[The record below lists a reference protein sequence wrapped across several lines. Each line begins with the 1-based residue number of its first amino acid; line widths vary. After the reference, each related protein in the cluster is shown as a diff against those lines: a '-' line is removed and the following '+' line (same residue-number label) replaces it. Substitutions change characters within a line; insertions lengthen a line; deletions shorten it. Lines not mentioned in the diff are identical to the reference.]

1 MMLYSRNLYAVLRPG
16 LRLTLIIGM
25 GFLFSQCGNSSA
37 EKSQMEE
44 APIDEDVRYEAI
56 RVAASRPTS
65 ELNLP
70 GELESYYETDLYP
83 RVSSYVKALHV
94 DIGDPVKKGQ
104 VLAELEAPELTANLT
119 EAYSKVKAAE
129 AVYGASKGTFLRV
142 LRTSRT
148 LGAISPVDLDASR
161 TKAIS
166 DSLAVVAAN
175 AHYNSVQQLVSYLKI
190 TAPFTGVITD
200 RRLSPGAFVGPG
212 GQNGVPIL
220 KIKQLDRLRLRIA
233 VPEAYLGDIR
243 RGAPVQFSVRSFP
256 NESFTGRINRIANSV
271 RPETRSELVEID
283 FQNKGDK
290 LKPGMFASV
299 RLPVSSSRAGSMYVP
314 KSAISSTIDRTFVL
328 KVIDGK
334 AVRVTVQK
342 GDESAGQTQ
351 IFGDLKPGDI
361 ILKTASEDLAD
372 RAVVKTQLVNQ

>member
-1 MMLYSRNLYAVLRPG
+1 MTIYSVFRRSVL
-16 LRLTLIIGM
+16 LATIGST
-25 GFLFSQCGNSSA
+25 GFLLSYCGNSSA
-37 EKSQMEE
+37 EKSAMNE
-44 APIDEDVRYEAI
+44 APAEEEIQYETVK
-56 RVAASRPTS
+56 VATSRPSS

-83 RVSSYVKALHV
+83 RVSSYVKALYV
-94 DIGDPVKKGQ
+94 DIGDQVRKGQ

-129 AVYGASKGTFLRV
+129 AIYSASKGTFIRV

-175 AHYNSVQQLVSYLKI
+175 AHYSSVQQLVSYLKI

-212 GQNGVPIL
+212 GQNNVPML

-233 VPEAYLGDIR
+233 VPEAYLGDIH
-243 RGAPVQFSVRSFP
+243 RGNPVQFSVRSFP
-256 NESFTGRINRIANSV
+256 NQTFTGRINRVANSV

-283 FQNKGDK
+283 FQNKGGL
-290 LKPGMFASV
+290 LKPGMFASA
-299 RLPVSSSRAGSMYVP
+299 RLPVNTSVQGSLYVP
-314 KSAISSTIDRTFVL
+314 KSAVLSTMDRTYVL
-328 KVIDGK
+328 KLVNGQ
-334 AVRVTVQK
+334 AVRTTVQK
-342 GDESAGQTQ
+342 GDESGGQIQ
-351 IFGDLKPGDI
+351 VFGELKPGDSV
-361 ILKTASEDLAD
+361 LKTASEDIAD
-372 RAVVKTQLVNQ
+372 GATVKTQPVSR

>member
-1 MMLYSRNLYAVLRPG
+1 MTIYSVLRPC
-16 LRLTLIIGM
+16 LHVALITGT
-25 GFLFSQCGNSSA
+25 GFLLSQCGNSSA
-37 EKSQMEE
+37 EKNAMAETPVDEE
-44 APIDEDVRYEAI
+44 IRYEAI
-56 RVAASRPTS
+56 RVTASRPTS
-65 ELNLP
+65 ELSLP

-94 DIGDPVKKGQ
+94 DIGDQVRKGQ

-148 LGAISPVDLDASR
+148 LGAISPVDLETSR

-212 GQNGVPIL
+212 GQNGVPML

-243 RGAPVQFSVRSFP
+243 RGNPVQFSVRSFR
-256 NESFTGRINRIANSV
+256 NQTFTGRINRVSNSV
-271 RPETRSELVEID
+271 RPETRSEMIEID
-283 FQNKGDK
+283 FPNKGGK

-299 RLPVSSSRAGSMYVP
+299 RLPVSSSGEGSLYVP
-314 KSAISSTIDRTFVL
+314 KSAIISTLDRTFVQ
-328 KVIDGK
+328 KIENGK

-342 GDESAGQTQ
+342 GDDTAGQTQ
-351 IFGDLKPGDI
+351 VFGDLKPGDI
-361 ILKTASEDLAD
+361 LLKTASDDIIDQA
-372 RAVVKTQLVNQ
+372 AVKTQLVSQ

>member
-1 MMLYSRNLYAVLRPG
+1 MRSYSFLSFTIRMVL
-16 LRLTLIIGM
+16 LTSV
-25 GFLFSQCGNSSA
+25 GFLASCSDHASS
-37 EKSQMEE
+37 EKSAMNEE
-44 APIDEDVRYEAI
+44 PINEEIRYETI
-56 RVAASRPTS
+56 RVTASRPVS
-65 ELNLP
+65 SLNLP

-94 DIGDPVKKGQ
+94 DIGDQVRKGQ
-104 VLAELEAPELTANLT
+104 VLVELEAPELTANLT

-129 AVYGASKGTFLRV
+129 AVFGASKATFLRV

-148 LGAISPVDLDASR
+148 AGAISPVDLETSR

-175 AHYNSVQQLVSYLKI
+175 AHYSSVQQLVSYLKI
-190 TAPFTGVITD
+190 TAPFAGVITD

-243 RGAPVQFSVRSFP
+243 RGGTVKFSVRSFP
-256 NESFTGRINRIANSV
+256 NQTFAGHINRIANSV

-283 FQNKGDK
+283 FENKGGR
-290 LKPGMFASV
+290 LKPGMFASAQ
-299 RLPVSSSRAGSMYVP
+299 LPVSASGEGSVYVP
-314 KSAISSTIDRTFVL
+314 KSAVISTMDRTFVL
-328 KVIDGK
+328 KIDNGK
-334 AVRVTVQK
+334 AVRTTVQK
-342 GDESAGQTQ
+342 GDEAVGQTQ

-361 ILKTASEDLAD
+361 ILKTASEDIDDGAT
-372 RAVVKTQLVNQ
+372 VKTQLVN

>member
-1 MMLYSRNLYAVLRPG
+1 MPFYSVLRPG
-16 LRLTLIIGM
+16 IHTALVVGV
-25 GFLFSQCGNSSA
+25 GFLLSQCGNSSA
-37 EKSQMEE
+37 EKSRMEE
-44 APIDEDVRYEAI
+44 DRVDEAVQYEAI
-56 RVAASRPTS
+56 RVTASRPAS
-65 ELNLP
+65 ALNLP

-94 DIGDPVKKGQ
+94 DIGDQVTKGQ

-166 DSLAVVAAN
+166 DSLSIVAAN
-175 AHYNSVQQLVSYLKI
+175 AHYRSVQQLVSYLKI
-190 TAPFTGVITD
+190 TAPFTGGITD

-243 RGAPVQFSVRSFP
+243 QGNPVQFSVRSFP
-256 NESFTGRINRIANSV
+256 RQTFTGRINRIANSV

-283 FQNKGDK
+283 FQNKGNK

-299 RLPVSSSRAGSMYVP
+299 QLPVNSAREGSLYVP
-314 KSAISSTIDRTFVL
+314 KTAVVSTIDRTYVL
-328 KVIDGK
+328 KVVNGR

-342 GDESAGQTQ
+342 GDKSAGQTQ
-351 IFGDLKPGDI
+351 IFGDMKPGDI

-372 RAVVKTQLVNQ
+372 QAVVKTQLVSQ

>member
-1 MMLYSRNLYAVLRPG
+1 MATLLGG
-16 LRLTLIIGM
+16 L
-25 GFLFSQCGNSSA
+25 GFIFSQCGSSTA
-37 EKSQMEE
+37 DKSEMATAPVDEE
-44 APIDEDVRYEAI
+44 IQYETI

-94 DIGDPVKKGQ
+94 DIGDQVKKGQ

-119 EAYSKVKAAE
+119 EAFSKVKAAE
-129 AVYGASKGTFLRV
+129 AIFSASKGIFLRV

-148 LGAISPVDLDASR
+148 LGAISPVDLETSR

-166 DSLAVVAAN
+166 DSLGIVAAK

-233 VPEAYLGDIR
+233 VPEAYLGDIN
-243 RGAPVQFSVRSFP
+243 RGAPVQFSVRSFR
-256 NESFTGRINRIANSV
+256 NQTFTGNISRIANSV

-283 FQNKGDK
+283 FPNKGGK

-299 RLPVSSSRAGSMYVP
+299 RLPVSSSGEGSLYVP
-314 KSAISSTIDRTFVL
+314 KSAIITSLDRTYVQ
-328 KVIDGK
+328 KIDDGK

-342 GDESAGQTQ
+342 GDDAVGQTQ
-351 IFGDLKPGDI
+351 VFGDLKAGDV
-361 ILKTASEDLAD
+361 ILKTASEDIAD
-372 RAVVKTQLVNQ
+372 QASIKTQLAATK

>member
-1 MMLYSRNLYAVLRPG
+1 MQLYSALRSG
-16 LRLTLIIGM
+16 LQLAFIAAM
-25 GFLFSQCGNSSA
+25 PFLLSQCGNSSA
-37 EKSQMEE
+37 EKSRMDE
-44 APIDEDVRYEAI
+44 APADEEIRYDAI
-56 RVAASRPTS
+56 RVTTSRPTS

-70 GELESYYETDLYP
+70 GELESYYETDIYP

-94 DIGDPVKKGQ
+94 DIGDQVKKGQ

-129 AVYGASKGTFLRV
+129 AVFGTSKATFLRV

-148 LGAISPVDLDASR
+148 LGAISPVDLESSR

-175 AHYNSVQQLVSYLKI
+175 AHYSSVNQLVSYLKI

-200 RRLSPGAFVGPG
+200 RRLAPGAFVGPG

-243 RGAPVQFSVRSFP
+243 SGNPVQFTVRSFP
-256 NESFTGRINRIANSV
+256 NQTFTGRINRISNSV
-271 RPETRSELVEID
+271 RPETRSEMIEID
-283 FQNKGDK
+283 FQNKGGR

-299 RLPVSSSRAGSMYVP
+299 RLPVSSSGEGSVYVP
-314 KSAISSTIDRTFVL
+314 KTAVISTMERTFVQ
-328 KVIDGK
+328 KVVGGK
-334 AVRVTVQK
+334 AIRTTVQK
-342 GDESAGQTQ
+342 GDDAAGQTQ
-351 IFGDLKPGDI
+351 IFGDIKPGDI
-361 ILKTASEDLAD
+361 ILKTASEDIDDQAPI
-372 RAVVKTQLVNQ
+372 KTQLGNS

>member
-1 MMLYSRNLYAVLRPG
+1 MHLYSIFRSTTRIVILAG
-16 LRLTLIIGM
+16 L
-25 GFLFSQCGNSSA
+25 GFLLTQCDNSSA
-37 EKSQMEE
+37 EEKRQLAETPADEE
-44 APIDEDVRYEAI
+44 IQYEAI
-56 RVAASRPTS
+56 RLTASHPTS

-83 RVSSYVKALHV
+83 RVSSYVKALYV
-94 DIGDPVKKGQ
+94 DIGDQVRKGQ

-129 AVYGASKGTFLRV
+129 AEFGASKGTFLRV

-148 LGAISPVDLDASR
+148 LGAISPVDLETSR

-166 DSLAVVAAN
+166 DSLGVVAAN
-175 AHYNSVQQLVSYLKI
+175 AHYSSIQQLVSYLKI

-212 GQNGVPIL
+212 GQNNVPML

-243 RGAPVQFSVRSFP
+243 QGNPVQFSVRSFP
-256 NESFTGRINRIANSV
+256 NQTFTGRINRISNSV

-283 FQNKGDK
+283 FQNKGGK

-299 RLPVSSSRAGSMYVP
+299 RLPVSSSVEGSLYVP
-314 KSAISSTIDRTFVL
+314 KSAIISTMDGSYVL
-328 KVIDGK
+328 KVVDGK
-334 AVRVTVQK
+334 AVRTAVQK
-342 GDESAGQTQ
+342 GDAAVGQTQ
-351 IFGDLKPGDI
+351 VFGDLKPGDI

-372 RAVVKTQLVNQ
+372 RAAIKTQLVK

>member
-1 MMLYSRNLYAVLRPG
+1 MA
-16 LRLTLIIGM
+16 
-25 GFLFSQCGNSSA
+25 
-37 EKSQMEE
+37 E
-44 APIDEDVRYEAI
+44 APVDEDIRYEAI
-56 RVAASRPTS
+56 RVTASRPTS

-94 DIGDPVKKGQ
+94 DIGDQVRRGQ

-148 LGAISPVDLDASR
+148 LGAISPVDLETSR

-190 TAPFTGVITD
+190 TAPFNGVITD

-212 GQNGVPIL
+212 GQNGVPML

-243 RGAPVQFSVRSFP
+243 RGNPVQFSVRSFR
-256 NESFTGRINRIANSV
+256 NQTFTGRINRVSNSV
-271 RPETRSELVEID
+271 RPETRSELIEID
-283 FQNKGDK
+283 FPNKGGK

-299 RLPVSSSRAGSMYVP
+299 RLPVSSSGEGSLYIP
-314 KSAISSTIDRTFVL
+314 KSAIISTLDRTFVQ
-328 KVIDGK
+328 KIENGK

-342 GDESAGQTQ
+342 GDDTAGQTQ
-351 IFGDLKPGDI
+351 VFGQLKLGDI
-361 ILKTASEDLAD
+361 LLKTASDD
-372 RAVVKTQLVNQ
+372 IPDQAVVKTQLVSQ